1 MKRSWMGAGLLVLL
15 LAAGL
20 TVTWRMGRIH
30 EPIAASLTAAGEA
43 ALSGD
48 WETAAF
54 LCAGAERFW
63 QDTKVFRAC
72 FADHEPM
79 EEVEASFAQLKIFL
93 RTREA
98 IAFAASCGETAKQAK
113 AMGEAHALAW
123 ENFF

>member
-1 MKRSWMGAGLLVLL
+1 MKRSWMGAGLLVIL

-20 TVTWRMGRIH
+20 TITWRMTRIH

-43 ALSGD
+43 ALAGD
-48 WETAAF
+48 WEAAEF

-63 QDTKVFRAC
+63 LDTRVFRAC

-93 RTREA
+93 RTKEA
-98 IAFAASCGETAKQAK
+98 TAFAAACGETAKKAN

>member
-1 MKRSWMGAGLLVLL
+1 MKRSWIGAGLLVLL
-15 LAAGL
+15 LASGL

-30 EPIAASLTAAGEA
+30 EPISASLTAAGEA
-43 ALSGD
+43 AIDGN
-48 WETAAF
+48 WEKAEF

-63 QDTKVFRAC
+63 QDNRVFRAC

-79 EEVEASFAQLKIFL
+79 EEVEASFAQLKVFL

-98 IAFAASCGETAKQAK
+98 TAFAAACGETAQKAK
-113 AMGEAHALAW
+113 AMGEAHGLAW

>member
-20 TVTWRMGRIH
+20 AVTWRMTRIH
-30 EPIAASLTAAGEA
+30 DPIDVSLTAAGEA
-43 ALSGD
+43 ALAGD
-48 WETAAF
+48 WEAAEF
-54 LCAGAERFW
+54 LCAGADRFW
-63 QDTKVFRAC
+63 QETRVFRAC

-79 EEVEASFAQLKIFL
+79 EEVEAAFAQLKIFL
-93 RTREA
+93 RTQEA
-98 IAFAASCGETAKQAK
+98 TAFAAACGETAKKAK